1 MSKCAK
7 HIRSTIS
14 QINKYVP
21 GKSIEEVGA
30 QYGCPPAN
38 ILKLGSN
45 ENQLGPSKK
54 AIEAIKYISKSVYLY
69 PDIDSTL
76 LENELSEYTGLPVNN
91 LVVSG
96 CGMDGVID
104 TLMRLFMRE
113 GKKGIIPTPTFS
125 YYNIAILANGGTP
138 VFIPRRDDFS
148 IDVDRIIEAAVDATI
163 IFLCSPN
170 NPTGNQI
177 PEKDLRRIV
186 ESVDSVVFLDEAY
199 VEFADANF
207 IHLVR
212 EYDNLVVGR
221 TFSKAFGLAGLRLGY
236 AAMPEEIQREYRK
249 VATPFS
255 VSKVAE
261 YAGVAA
267 LRDTEHL
274 KKSIEMVKNGKLQ
287 LSEQLNLKTYQ
298 TEANFI
304 LTNTYP
310 YLASDV
316 AVKLLKDGIIVRD
329 CTSFNGA
336 GKYLVRITIGTE
348 EQNQAVINALN
359 EIV

>member
-7 HIRSTIS
+7 HIRSAIS

-21 GKSIEEVGA
+21 GKSIEEVAA
-30 QYGCPPAN
+30 QYGCTPKN

-45 ENQLGPSKK
+45 ENQLGPSRE
-54 AIEAIKYISKSVYLY
+54 AIEAIKYISKSVHLY
-69 PDIDSTL
+69 PDIDSIL
-76 LENELSEYTGLPVNN
+76 LESELSRYTGLPINN

-113 GKKGIIPTPTFS
+113 GKKGIIPAPTFS
-125 YYNIAILANGGTP
+125 YYKVATLANGGTP

-148 IDVDRIIEAAVDATI
+148 IKVDSIIEAAVDASM

-177 PEKDLRRIV
+177 PEKDLRRILK
-186 ESVDSVVFLDEAY
+186 SVDSVVFLDEAY
-199 VEFADANF
+199 VEFADASF

-236 AAMPEEIQREYRK
+236 AAMPEEIQREYRN

-267 LRDTEHL
+267 LKDTEHL
-274 KKSIEMVKNGKLQ
+274 KKSIEMVKKGRRQ
-287 LSEQLNLKTYQ
+287 LSTQLNLRTYK

-304 LTNTYP
+304 LINTYP
-310 YLASDV
+310 HPASDV
-316 AVKLLKDGIIVRD
+316 AVKLLGDGIIVRD
-329 CTSFNGA
+329 CTSFQGA

-348 EQNQAVINALN
+348 EQNQSVINALN
-359 EIV
+359 KIV